1 MAEYNAADRK
11 AIRAAEKAAAIAER
25 QHAEVV
31 VESMATPQRR
41 RYVWEKLAAAGIFA
55 TTFSTDPLQMAFNE
69 GQRNAGLI
77 LLNDVI
83 ENCPEQF
90 ILAMRESNARRTS
103 DASRPDHDRTADT
116 GERPSGEDGDGGV
129 EGQPLGEDTGASALN

>member
-11 AIRAAEKAAAIAER
+11 HIRAAEKAAAIAER
-25 QHAEVV
+25 QHREVV
-31 VESMATPQRR
+31 VEMMATPQRR
-41 RYVWEKLAAAGIFA
+41 RYIWEKLAEAHV
-55 TTFSTDPLQMAFNE
+55 FSVPFYSDSGQMYFSE
-69 GQRNAGLI
+69 GERNAGTK
-77 LLNDVI
+77 LLADI
-83 ENCPEQF
+83 MECCPEQF